1 MSEKLT
7 GSMKDDIRIL
17 KCFLKI
23 NGMYGA
29 EIAKQGFSGYVC
41 EVLVYYLGSFEN
53 VLKKISKL
61 KNNEMIGESPRK
73 FESPLVII
81 DPIDRNRN
89 LGAAISIQNVTNFIL
104 IARNFLKKSSISYF
118 KEKSKDRIPVEL
130 AKNTLVVNFKYKKR
144 SDDIIYGQIKRAAS
158 SIESQMIKEGFNVL
172 RSDAVA
178 YDETKASLLFLLE
191 SLTISKNE
199 IRSGPDVFSSDFSTK
214 FIQVNSKKSK
224 LMWADN
230 EGKLQTL
237 QTRRYE
243 NAKTYLT
250 DLIKN
255 HLGESGIPKG
265 LRADFKTGFKINNGK
280 DKQSKSVKKS
290 ISKLITT
297 DDTTFSA
304 N

>member
-1 MSEKLT
+1 M
-7 GSMKDDIRIL
+7 
-17 KCFLKI
+17 
-23 NGMYGA
+23 
-29 EIAKQGFSGYVC
+29 
-41 EVLVYYLGSFEN
+41 
-53 VLKKISKL
+53 
-61 KNNEMIGESPRK
+61 
-73 FESPLVII
+73 
-81 DPIDRNRN
+81 
-89 LGAAISIQNVTNFIL
+89 
-104 IARNFLKKSSISYF
+104 
-118 KEKSKDRIPVEL
+118 
-130 AKNTLVVNFKYKKR
+130 
-144 SDDIIYGQIKRAAS
+144 
-158 SIESQMIKEGFNVL
+158 
-172 RSDAVA
+172 
-178 YDETKASLLFLLE
+178 LFLLE
-191 SLTISKNE
+191 SLIISENE

-280 DKQSKSVKKS
+280 DKQNKSVKKS